1 MELQYFPKSVWVGK
15 RIDFPDA
22 GSSWTLREKL
32 TEHSYRLSKKDADE
46 YETTPSAGATFKCRN
61 LENPAQEALM
71 KIHIQVPYSGT
82 AFRPSS
88 VRGTQASANIPEDLE
103 EYIEALRRLR
113 DCKFTPNLLE
123 HKVDVQEED
132 GLVPRGWSVYLL
144 VTAVPGIPLAIEGS
158 RYEYENQLTF
168 LVPDGEFWKNL
179 DRPTRDEIRTQFEA
193 AYNDITAKGSLC
205 GLATLRDIYWDSGTN
220 TLKINTQFEP
230 FGDKY
235 VTKSPT
241 PWSNQYFGVYGLAL
255 RPQSLRFPYDPTM
268 TVPQL
273 EKIGWR
279 F

>member
-1 MELQYFPKSVWVGK
+1 MEVEYFPKSVWVGK

-46 YETTPSAGATFKCRN
+46 YETTPSAGATFKCQN

-82 AFRPSS
+82 EFRPSS

-144 VTAVPGIPLAIEGS
+144 ATAVHGIPLAIEGS

-193 AYNDITAKGSLC
+193 AYNDITAKGVLC
-205 GLATLRDIYWDSGTN
+205 GLATLRDIYWDSSTN
-220 TLKINTQFEP
+220 TLTINTQFEP
-230 FGDKY
+230 FGDRY

-241 PWSNQYFGVYGLAL
+241 PWSTQYFGVYGLAL
-255 RPQSLRFPYDPTM
+255 RPQSLRFQYDPTM